1 MTEQALKAYQVG
13 DNDIV
18 AAYDPAGAIKVL
30 CEFCGYPANE
40 YELDEVE
47 LVSDAVLDNRQV
59 FNTDEGKVETLEKS
73 LREEM
78 VELTEPAYL
87 TGWE

>member
-1 MTEQALKAYQVG
+1 MTQETLKAYQVG

-18 AAYDPAGAIKVL
+18 AAYDPPGAIKVL
-30 CEFCGYPANE
+30 CEFCGYPDDE
-40 YELDEVE
+40 YDLEDVE
-47 LVSDAVLDNRQV
+47 LVSDKYLDSREV

-78 VELTEPAYL
+78 AELTEPAYL